1 MSNASTALTVSSEFA
16 VSRISKAGKETYRSA
31 LGVITSGNAA
41 EKTRLANTVIDGLW
55 ATSTYRPI
63 VREVERV
70 FAPLFKHNKLFGMSF
85 AAACG
90 LSTASPNKK
99 GLLAF
104 FDAVLRAE
112 DAKPSKGE
120 KAMYVAAMR
129 RIVDAE
135 AVLALALVA
144 EQEKLAEEIRLL
156 EESLGQSQD

>member
-1 MSNASTALTVSSEFA
+1 MSTNALTIHSEFA

-41 EKTRLANTVIDGLW
+41 EKSRLANTVIDSLW
-55 ATSTYRPI
+55 MANTYRPL

-70 FAPLFKHNKLFGMSF
+70 FAPLFKHNKTFGMSF

-90 LSTASPNKK
+90 LSVAAPNKV

-104 FDAVLRAE
+104 FEAVLRAE
-112 DAKPSKGE
+112 EVKASKGE
-120 KAMYVAAMR
+120 KAIYVAAMR
-129 RIVDAE
+129 RVVLIEAQLTIDRAAQAE
-135 AVLALALVA
+135 AM
-144 EQEKLAEEIRLL
+144 AEEIRLL